1 MITAT
6 AAVTL
11 DDALNAHS
19 NGHTVIMR
27 DNKNTYLIHRCA
39 HTAATLELY
48 FNKCSECSITTK

>member
-1 MITAT
+1 MLTAN

-19 NGHTVIMR
+19 SGHTVIMR

-48 FNKCSECSITTK
+48 FNKCSEFCIATK